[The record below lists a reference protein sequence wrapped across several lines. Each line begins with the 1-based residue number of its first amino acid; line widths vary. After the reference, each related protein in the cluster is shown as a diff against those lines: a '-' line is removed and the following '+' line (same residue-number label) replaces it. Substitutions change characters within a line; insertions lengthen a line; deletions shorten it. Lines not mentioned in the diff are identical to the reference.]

1 MSDKNKI
8 LNFVPLSKKDGKN
21 TRKDEKLEEGV
32 AETGNFGKLKYTVF
46 KRGNLHIYDEKKNL
60 TFKKDC
66 GAFED
71 QIEDM
76 NLDSLTE
83 GESKT
88 IKGCGD
94 NDTLVFTC
102 AEGDIKIS
110 LEKRKYSM
118 LTKLRKLI
126 KKGK

>member
-1 MSDKNKI
+1 MTSDGKVLDFIPLKNK
-8 LNFVPLSKKDGKN
+8 KA
-21 TRKDEKLEEGV
+21 EKGV
-32 AETGNFGKLKYTVF
+32 AETGNFGKLKYSVF
-46 KRGNLHIYDEKKNL
+46 KRGNLHIYDEKKKL

-66 GAFED
+66 GAFEND
-71 QIEDM
+71 IEDM
-76 NLDSLTE
+76 DLDSLTE
-83 GESKT
+83 GETKI

-110 LEKRKYSM
+110 LERRKYNM
-118 LTKLRKLI
+118 LTKLKKLI